1 MATITR
7 AVDRRDDVVLLC
19 DEPAGW
25 YHRDESLL
33 EHTPDYSARSFA
45 EWIAAGALCRRVI
58 AGWIPGNAGP
68 AVPVDVPQLADGRD
82 ILDVEADWDVLWE
95 PASRLRKSVSDP
107 LPFRSAM
114 EMKLCVALASL
125 LPRDEPVALS
135 KSDASAKVILERLFD
150 QVERRAEFCGF
161 CATLARLALVRT
173 PLRKAVVDEFTAG
186 LEPPARSV
194 IEICLLDRYDGR
206 AALHPLVRNQV
217 RGRATRRVEGVPR
230 ERCQPWRLRKER
242 LKEVH
247 DRLKGEYDDKTKGPP
262 RDSLESFHHE
272 LLGSGA
278 DLRHSAGRIQFVEQL
293 DEIGRTLSH
302 RQRDHG
308 RAVEVYRLAVE
319 LFPDHAYSQYY
330 LAYNLDWMAR
340 ETKELEA
347 HYQKAIELQ
356 PRHPWFWSR
365 WISYLATRG
374 RNGEARA
381 QWHEAVRA
389 LSISGDETPSWIF
402 RGLHRWV
409 ARWLLHWAELDFAEM
424 VLREIPRW
432 LARQD
437 TGIQALWSLLEALRQ
452 AERGDSVFP
461 LSVPP
466 REWRS
471 PAPHTDLP
479 RRFQDAPLRSWVP
492 ARVDGIDQEEGVA
505 YLLAAE
511 LPPTRDAEFRYFEM
525 ELCRDRVEA
534 SASGFAWDDLRE
546 GSFLELGYYGEGDG
560 GMGIALHRDT
570 TWRDPDLPPL
580 YPPPDRWYQR
590 AVNEAWAKNAEAE

>member
-1 MATITR
+1 MADHLRREGCWIPILVSAPDGEHDAGPIALLETAGQLVENEILDGETQVLADPRRSWTEKMATITR

-45 EWIAAGALCRRVI
+45 EWIAAGTLCRRVI

-319 LFPDHAYSQYY
+319 S
-330 LAYNLDWMAR
+330 
-340 ETKELEA
+340 
-347 HYQKAIELQ
+347 
-356 PRHPWFWSR
+356 
-365 WISYLATRG
+365 
-374 RNGEARA
+374 
-381 QWHEAVRA
+381 
-389 LSISGDETPSWIF
+389 F
-402 RGLHRWV
+402 RIML
-409 ARWLLHWAELDFAEM
+409 
-424 VLREIPRW
+424 
-432 LARQD
+432 
-437 TGIQALWSLLEALRQ
+437 T
-452 AERGDSVFP
+452 
-461 LSVPP
+461 
-466 REWRS
+466 
-471 PAPHTDLP
+471 
-479 RRFQDAPLRSWVP
+479 
-492 ARVDGIDQEEGVA
+492 
-505 YLLAAE
+505 
-511 LPPTRDAEFRYFEM
+511 
-525 ELCRDRVEA
+525 A
-534 SASGFAWDDLRE
+534 S
-546 GSFLELGYYGEGDG
+546 
-560 GMGIALHRDT
+560 T
-570 TWRDPDLPPL
+570 TWPTTSTGWPGRRRSSRPTTRKRSNSSRGTPGSG
-580 YPPPDRWYQR
+580 R
-590 AVNEAWAKNAEAE
+590 AGSATWRLAGGTERQGPSGTRRSAR